1 MILAGIDEAGYGPTL
16 GPLVVSVTVFRVEG
30 PSSAQTQAQTPD
42 LWHTLKTVVG
52 RKPDGRNIAV
62 NDSKK
67 LFTQKRGLRHI
78 EEGLLPFVWLTTPEP
93 PRTLRALIDALVP
106 CTNRTATA
114 YLDDYPWHAQRDVDL
129 PSGTYPG
136 AVTARRERLAE
147 CLESSGVEIVGLRS
161 YPLEVFEFN
170 SALEAEANKA
180 NVSFRAIGAFLKQ
193 LWKSFPEEP
202 VDVVVDRQGG
212 RRYYGPQLFRAVG
225 PRSLRVETQT
235 ENCSIYGLTRR
246 DGLTRHG
253 SGSSPFRVTFATK
266 GDALSL
272 PVALA
277 SMLSKYVR
285 ELHMGL
291 FNEFWREHLADLKP
305 TAGYAVDARR
315 FLHEIAPLRRRLE
328 IDDRRLIRGR

>member
-16 GPLVVSVTVFRVEG
+16 GPLVVSVTVFRVEAPAG
-30 PSSAQTQAQTPD
+30 APTESQAPD
-42 LWHTLKTVVG
+42 LWHTLRNVVD

-78 EEGLLPFVWLTTPEP
+78 EEGLLPFVWLTTPKP

-106 CTNRTATA
+106 CTNKTATA
-114 YLDDYPWHAQRDVDL
+114 YLDDYLWYAQRDADL

-136 AVTARRERLAE
+136 AVAARRERLAE
-147 CLESSGVEIVGLRS
+147 CLESSGVEVVGLRS
-161 YPLEVFEFN
+161 CPLEVFEFN
-170 SALEAEANKA
+170 SALEAEANNKA

-193 LWKSFPEEP
+193 LWKSFPDEP

-246 DGLTRHG
+246 GN
-253 SGSSPFRVTFATK
+253 GSSPFRVTFTTK

-315 FLHEIAPLRRRLE
+315 FLREIAPLRRRLE
-328 IDDRRLIRGR
+328 IDDRRLVRQR